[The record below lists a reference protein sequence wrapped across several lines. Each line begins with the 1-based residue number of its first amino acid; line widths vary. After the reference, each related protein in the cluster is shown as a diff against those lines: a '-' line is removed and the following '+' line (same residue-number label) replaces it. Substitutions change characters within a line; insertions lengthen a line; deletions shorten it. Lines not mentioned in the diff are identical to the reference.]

1 MHPTLIR
8 TDLDLMIGKIILW
21 VRVPVRIQCTSC
33 WEQMLF
39 IFVHSRLI
47 SSVLCLLS
55 GLLKDGYE
63 LISQALTLFSS
74 VCGVLHE
81 DVSMC
86 LRLLGRLSYI
96 LGEYADVNMHY
107 CLFLLRPFI
116 QPGSRLLN
124 HHPHLTFCEVI
135 SSCLWLALWLQT
147 DMSLCELW

>member
-1 MHPTLIR
+1 
-8 TDLDLMIGKIILW
+8 
-21 VRVPVRIQCTSC
+21 
-33 WEQMLF
+33 MLF

-81 DVSMC
+81 DVCMC

-107 CLFLLRPFI
+107 SLFLPAPFT
-116 QPGSRLLN
+116 QTS
-124 HHPHLTFCEVI
+124 E
-135 SSCLWLALWLQT
+135 SSPTSQVL
-147 DMSLCELW
+147 